1 MSFYYFRVL
10 RYLFIVDNLQSKF
23 LHLEL
28 NDNLLL
34 YDRIIIYKSITFK
47 ESQFLY
53 FLLSF
58 LS

>member
-10 RYLFIVDNLQSKF
+10 RYLFIVDNLQSKL

-34 YDRIIIYKSITFK
+34 YDRIIIFKSITFK
-47 ESQFLY
+47 ESQFFY